1 MSVEE
6 QPLSDWARKRAAG
19 KARRAKLIE
28 RREDYFDLLMS
39 GYSVQQIAKAMNMSR
54 FAVRRAI
61 DQALAERRLDGQDDF
76 ARLQVARLN
85 KALLCADRSLE
96 VGDMKA
102 IPHFLKVVA
111 ELDRYHGLAQG
122 REEPARRAAEPRLA
136 APPLKLTHAPA
147 EAARAEASAM
157 GSSATPEAG
166 HLNGAAPTPLI
177 LRSDA

>member
-1 MSVEE
+1 MSAEE

-111 ELDRYHGLAQG
+111 ELDRYHGLVRPAP
-122 REEPARRAAEPRLA
+122 RAEPARRAETPRIA
-136 APPLKLTHAPA
+136 APPLKLTHTAATLALEQAATA
-147 EAARAEASAM
+147 EMCAKEDV
-157 GSSATPEAG
+157 SS
-166 HLNGAAPTPLI
+166 
-177 LRSDA
+177 